1 MIYKTTSVKRV
12 ISKVFT
18 DLDLKEGDHR
28 ISDMIEW
35 AGEAVKK
42 IGAFPTLLTRVTGK
56 GGLPLLEI
64 SNYQVKLPCDLTAI
78 NQVAYSTSES
88 GPFYPMVHSSGSF
101 DPTVPNDTVSTTS
114 TTTVPDS
121 TLVELAMDLYNKN
134 YADALLYLNSNPSIR
149 ESLESLL
156 LTGVRSSNGTR
167 DAMTASG
174 DYTYVI
180 TPGYLK
186 TALKDGYIMLS
197 YQAVPVDNEGYP
209 MIPDD
214 ESFEEAIYW
223 YINMKLTYP
232 DWKAGRI
239 RDAVYYD
246 AKSSWNY
253 YRKQAYGNAMMP
265 NIDQLEAIKN
275 AWLRLVP
282 EIHEHGNAFTT
293 LNERQIIYNKNK

>member
-1 MIYKTTSVKRV
+1 MIYKVTSVKRV

-28 ISDMIEW
+28 VSDMIEW

-42 IGAFPTLLTRVTGK
+42 IGAFPTLLTHVTGK
-56 GGLPLLEI
+56 GNLPLLEL
-64 SNYQVKLPCDLTAI
+64 SNYQAKLPCDLVAI
-78 NQVAYSTSES
+78 NQVAYSESSS
-88 GPFYPMVHSSGSF
+88 GPFYPMIYGSGSF
-101 DPTVPNDTVSTTS
+101 DATAPSDVIPTTT
-114 TTTVPDS
+114 TTTVQDS
-121 TLVELAMDLYNKN
+121 TVVELAMDLYSES
-134 YADALLYLNSNPSIR
+134 YEDALLRLNTYPAIR

-156 LTGVRSSNGTR
+156 LSRATRPSTR
-167 DAMTASG
+167 DTFTASG

-180 TPGYLK
+180 TPGYIK
-186 TALKDGYIMLS
+186 TALKTGYIMLS

-232 DWKAGRI
+232 EWKMGRV

-265 NIDQLEAIKN
+265 NIDQLESIKN

-282 EIHEHGNAFTT
+282 EIHEHGNAFAT
-293 LNERQIIYNKNK
+293 LNQRQIIYNKNK

>member
-1 MIYKTTSVKRV
+1 MIYKLTSVKRV
-12 ISKVFT
+12 ISKVFS

-28 ISDMIEW
+28 ITDMIEW

-56 GGLPLLEI
+56 GGLPLMEI
-64 SNYQVKLPCDLTAI
+64 VDYQVKLPCDLVAI
-78 NQVAYSTSES
+78 NQVAYANSTT
-88 GPFYPMVHSSGSF
+88 GFFYPMVYSSGSF
-101 DPTVPNDTVSTTS
+101 DPSVPNIIDTS
-114 TTTVPDS
+114 TTATTVSDG
-121 TLVELAMDLYNKN
+121 TLVELAMDLFNKN
-134 YADALLYLNSNPSIR
+134 YADALLHLNTYPAVR

-156 LTGVRSSNGTR
+156 TSGTSANGSR
-167 DAMTASG
+167 DPFTASG
-174 DYTYVI
+174 DYTYVVV
-180 TPGYLK
+180 PGYIK
-186 TALKDGYIMLS
+186 TALKTGYIMLS

-232 DWKAGRI
+232 EWKAGRV

-265 NIDQLEAIKN
+265 NVDQLEAIKN

-282 EIHEHGNAFTT
+282 EINEHGNAFTT
-293 LNERQIIYNKNK
+293 LNQRQTIYNSH

>member
-18 DLDLKEGDHR
+18 DLDLQEGDHR
-28 ISDMIEW
+28 IADMIEW

-42 IGAFPTLLTRVTGK
+42 IGAFPTLLTKVTGK

-64 SNYQVKLPCDLTAI
+64 TNYQAKLPCDLTAI
-78 NQVAYSTSES
+78 NQVAYSTSEA
-88 GPFYPMVHSSGSF
+88 GPFYPMTYGSGSF
-101 DPTVPNDTVSTTS
+101 DASVPNTTASTATLGSVSNS
-114 TTTVPDS
+114 S
-121 TLVELAMDLYNKN
+121 LVSAAMALYSESSE
-134 YADALLYLNSNPSIR
+134 DALARINSYPNIR
-149 ESLESLL
+149 ELLETF
-156 LTGVRSSNGTR
+156 LTAQRSTNGEH
-167 DAMTASG
+167 DSFTASG

-180 TPGYLK
+180 TPGYIK
-186 TALKDGYIMLS
+186 TALKEGYLLLS
-197 YQAVPVDNEGYP
+197 YQAVPTDYEGYP

-232 DWKAGRI
+232 EWKMGRI

-265 NIDQLEAIKN
+265 NVDQLESIKN
-275 AWLRLVP
+275 AWLRLIP
-282 EIHEHGNAFTT
+282 EINEHGNAFST
-293 LNERQIIYNKNK
+293 LNQRQIIYNQNK